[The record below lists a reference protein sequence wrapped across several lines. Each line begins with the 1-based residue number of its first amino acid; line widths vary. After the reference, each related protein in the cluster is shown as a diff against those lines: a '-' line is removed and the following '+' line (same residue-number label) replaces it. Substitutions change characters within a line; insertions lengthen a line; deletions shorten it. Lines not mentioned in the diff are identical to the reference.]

1 MREVA
6 QKLFD
11 ALQSMQV
18 THGKDHERCW
28 CVANPVKEWTEHCRA
43 IQHEERCLVAQA
55 ATKLAIKAGIG
66 VLDGSQAPDV
76 G

>member
-11 ALQSMQV
+11 ALQAVQI
-18 THGKDHERCW
+18 THGGDHMRCW
-28 CVANPVKEWTEHCRA
+28 CGSNWRRIDHGHEPV
-43 IQHEERCLVAQA
+43 CLAAQA